1 MRVEAVYDGAEAS
14 RAFGNG
20 EVPVVNMA
28 AVAAAAAATIATGRR
43 HDDAPRGTK
52 APTRRLAAAA
62 QARDIPPVRWAWTAQ
77 ARARVLPPKN
87 GVGHGHGADPQL
99 PRRAQHRRR
108 RPEAPRRRAC
118 SAPPSTATSSRSSQP
133 ADSLRIAQEPAPGTA
148 HLCNGNGKE
157 RQQKQ
162 RETPKGTCH
171 VHQCARKRAAL
182 LTMLPRGPVD
192 VKGRPGRVI
201 PLRGGL
207 GHARVLY
214 KKHLMTTEVID
225 SASGAQTKAPSRL
238 SLTS

>member
-1 MRVEAVYDGAEAS
+1 VGP
-14 RAFGNG
+14 RAIFFGRARG
-20 EVPVVNMA
+20 C
-28 AVAAAAAATIATGRR
+28 
-43 HDDAPRGTK
+43 APLVCHIQAHEDEQ

-133 ADSLRIAQEPAPGTA
+133 ADSLRVAQEPATGTA
-148 HLCNGNGKE
+148 HVRNSNGKASDNKSNV
-157 RQQKQ
+157 RPQKQ
-162 RETPKGTCH
+162 RKPPMRP
-171 VHQCARKRAAL
+171 QARAAL
-182 LTMLPRGPVD
+182 LTMLPRGLVD
-192 VKGRPGRVI
+192 LKGRPGRVI

-207 GHARVLY
+207 GHARVSIF
-214 KKHLMTTEVID
+214 KNI
-225 SASGAQTKAPSRL
+225 
-238 SLTS
+238 